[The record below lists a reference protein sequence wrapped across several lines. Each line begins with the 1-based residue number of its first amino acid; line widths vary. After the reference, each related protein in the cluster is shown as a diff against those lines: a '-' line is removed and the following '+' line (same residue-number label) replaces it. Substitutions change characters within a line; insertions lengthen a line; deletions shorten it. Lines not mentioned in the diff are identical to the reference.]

1 MWLCG
6 TGMDTERRQKRPLL
20 SAVVPFLNEEECIPA
35 LIAEL
40 DNCLSKLGI
49 PFELVLVDDGSRDQS
64 VAVAKAEL
72 SSRPQIKA
80 TVISLS
86 RNFGKEAALT
96 AGLEA
101 ARGDVVVP
109 LDADLQDPPA
119 IIEEMLAHWQ
129 EGYDVVYAVRR
140 QRAGESKT
148 KRFTAY
154 GFYRLMGK
162 LSKTGIP
169 ADTGD
174 FRLMDRCVVD
184 ALLRLPERSRFMKGL
199 FAWVGFKQIAVYY
212 DRDPRKLGQT
222 NWNYWKLWNFAIDGV
237 TSFSRMPLQV
247 WSYAGLAIALLAM
260 GYGCWM
266 VLRTLL
272 FGIDLPGYASLMT
285 AVLFLGG
292 VQLIGMG
299 VLGEYLGRIF
309 EEVKRRPLYLVR
321 TAWSQRTGATFKNS
335 PPRG

>member
-1 MWLCG
+1 MHA
-6 TGMDTERRQKRPLL
+6 DRHQKEPLL
-20 SAVVPFLNEEECIPA
+20 SAVIPFLNEEECIPA

-40 DNCLSKLGI
+40 DDSLSNLGI
-49 PFELVLVDDGSRDQS
+49 TFELVLVDDGSRDQS
-64 VAVAKAEL
+64 VAVAKTEL
-72 SSRPQIKA
+72 NKRPQIKA

-96 AGLEA
+96 AGLETA
-101 ARGDVVVP
+101 DGDVVVP

-119 IIEEMLAHWQ
+119 IINEMLDRWR

-154 GFYRLMGK
+154 GFYRLMGQ
-162 LSKTGIP
+162 LSQTGIP

-199 FAWVGFKQIAVYY
+199 FAWVGFRQTAIYY

-222 NWNYWKLWNFAIDGV
+222 NWNYWRLWNFAIDGV

-247 WSYAGLAIALLAM
+247 WSYVGLPIALLAL
-260 GYGCWM
+260 GYGGWM

-292 VQLIGMG
+292 IQLIGMG

-309 EEVKRRPLYLVR
+309 EEVKQRPLYLVR
-321 TAWSQRTGATFKNS
+321 EKWKSNDGYIQD
-335 PPRG
+335 

>member
-1 MWLCG
+1 MHA
-6 TGMDTERRQKRPLL
+6 EKRQTQPLL
-20 SAVVPFLNEEECIPA
+20 SAVIPFLNEEECIPA

-40 DNCLSKLGI
+40 DESLSKLGI
-49 PFELVLVDDGSRDQS
+49 PFELVLVDDGSRDRS
-64 VAVAKAEL
+64 VAVAKTEL
-72 SSRPQIKA
+72 KKRPQITA
-80 TVISLS
+80 SVISLS

-101 ARGDVVVP
+101 ANGDVIVP
-109 LDADLQDPPA
+109 LDADLQDPPT
-119 IIEEMLAHWQ
+119 IIPEMLEHWKQ
-129 EGYDVVYAVRR
+129 GYDVVYAVRR

-154 GFYRLMGK
+154 GFYRLMGR
-162 LSKTGIP
+162 LSKTEIP

-174 FRLMDRCVVD
+174 FRLMDRCVVE
-184 ALLRLPERSRFMKGL
+184 ALLKLPERSRFMKGL
-199 FAWVGFKQIAVYY
+199 FAWVGFQQTAVYY

-247 WSYAGLAIALLAM
+247 WSYAGLAIALIAL
-260 GYGCWM
+260 GYGSWM

-292 VQLIGMG
+292 IQLIGMG

-309 EEVKRRPLYLVR
+309 EEVKQRPLYLVR
-321 TAWSQRTGATFKNS
+321 TNWRQEKRSLTKSSSRHD
-335 PPRG
+335 

>member
-1 MWLCG
+1 MH
-6 TGMDTERRQKRPLL
+6 TDKRQTQPLL
-20 SAVVPFLNEEECIPA
+20 SAVIPFLNEEECIPA

-40 DNCLSKLGI
+40 DESLSKLGI
-49 PFELVLVDDGSRDQS
+49 PFELVLVDDGSRDRS
-64 VAVAKAEL
+64 VAVAKTEL
-72 SSRPQIKA
+72 KKRPQITA
-80 TVISLS
+80 SVISLS

-101 ARGDVVVP
+101 ANGDVIVP
-109 LDADLQDPPA
+109 LDADLQDPPT
-119 IIEEMLAHWQ
+119 IIPEMLEHWKQ
-129 EGYDVVYAVRR
+129 GYDVVYAVRR

-154 GFYRLMGK
+154 GFYRLMGR
-162 LSKTGIP
+162 LSKTEIP

-174 FRLMDRCVVD
+174 FRLMDRCVVE
-184 ALLRLPERSRFMKGL
+184 ALLKLPERSRFMKGL
-199 FAWVGFKQIAVYY
+199 FAWVGFQQTAVYY

-237 TSFSRMPLQV
+237 TSFSRTPLQV
-247 WSYAGLAIALLAM
+247 WSYAGLAIALIAL
-260 GYGCWM
+260 GYGSWM

-292 VQLIGMG
+292 IQLIGMG

-309 EEVKRRPLYLVR
+309 EEVKQRPLYLVR
-321 TAWSQRTGATFKNS
+321 TNWRQEKSV
-335 PPRG
+335 

>member
-1 MWLCG
+1 MVA
-6 TGMDTERRQKRPLL
+6 ERLQKQPLL

-40 DNCLSKLGI
+40 GETLSTLDI
-49 PFELVLVDDGSRDQS
+49 PFEIVLVDDGSADQS
-64 VAVAKAEL
+64 LAVAKSEL
-72 SSRPQIKA
+72 NKRPQITA

-101 ARGDVVVP
+101 AHGDVVVP

-119 IIEEMLAHWQ
+119 LIQEMLSHWR
-129 EGYDVVYAVRR
+129 EGYDVIYAVRR

-154 GFYRLMGK
+154 GFYRLMER

-174 FRLMDRCVVD
+174 FRMMDRCVVD
-184 ALLRLPERSRFMKGL
+184 ALLKLPERSRFMKGL
-199 FAWVGFKQIAVYY
+199 FAWVGFRQIAVYY
-212 DRDPRKLGQT
+212 DRDPRKLGKT
-222 NWNYWKLWNFAIDGV
+222 SWNYWKLWNFAIDGV
-237 TSFSRMPLQV
+237 TSFSRLPLQV
-247 WSYAGLAIALLAM
+247 WSYAGLTIALIAIV
-260 GYGCWM
+260 YGSWM

-292 VQLIGMG
+292 IQLIGMG

-309 EEVKRRPLYLVR
+309 EEVKSRPLYIVR
-321 TAWSQRTGATFKNS
+321 EKWSRSKNEYQ
-335 PPRG
+335 

>member
-1 MWLCG
+1 MPA
-6 TGMDTERRQKRPLL
+6 DQRQERPLL
-20 SAVVPFLNEEECIPA
+20 SAVVPFLNEEECIPG
-35 LIAEL
+35 LIEEL
-40 DNCLSKLGI
+40 DDRLSKLGI
-49 PFELVLVDDGSRDQS
+49 PFELVLVDDGSQDRS
-64 VAVAKAEL
+64 LVVAKAEL
-72 SSRPQIKA
+72 DKRPQMTA

-101 ARGDVVVP
+101 ANGDIVVP
-109 LDADLQDPPA
+109 LDADLQDPPEV
-119 IIEEMLAHWQ
+119 IGEMLAQWR

-148 KRFTAY
+148 KQFTAY

-162 LSKTGIP
+162 LSKTVIP

-199 FAWVGFKQIAVYY
+199 FAWVGFRQIAVYY
-212 DRDPRKLGQT
+212 DRNPRKLGKT
-222 NWNYWKLWNFAIDGV
+222 TWDYWKLWNFAIDGI

-247 WSYAGLAIALLAM
+247 LNYAGLAIALLAL
-260 GYGCWM
+260 GYGSWM
-266 VLRTLL
+266 VLRTII

-292 VQLIGMG
+292 IQLIALG
-299 VLGEYLGRIF
+299 VLGEYIGRIF
-309 EEVKRRPLYLVR
+309 EEVKERPIYLIR
-321 TAWSQRTGATFKNS
+321 SKHRQLASDGHKLQ
-335 PPRG
+335 

>member
-1 MWLCG
+1 MHPDL
-6 TGMDTERRQKRPLL
+6 RQKQPLL
-20 SAVVPFLNEEECIPA
+20 SAVIPFLNEEECIPA

-40 DNCLSKLGI
+40 DESLSKLEI
-49 PFELVLVDDGSRDQS
+49 PYELILVDDGSRDRS
-64 VAVAKAEL
+64 VVVTKEEL
-72 SSRPQIKA
+72 TKRPQLSA

-101 ARGDVVVP
+101 AQGDVVVP

-119 IIEEMLAHWQ
+119 VINEMLAHWR

-140 QRAGESKT
+140 ERAGESKT

-154 GFYRLMGK
+154 SFYRVMGR

-184 ALLRLPERSRFMKGL
+184 ALLKLPERSRFMKGL
-199 FAWVGFKQIAVYY
+199 FAWVGFKQIAIYY
-212 DRDPRKLGQT
+212 DRDARKLGQT
-222 NWNYWKLWNFAIDGV
+222 SWNYWKLWNFAIDGV

-247 WSYAGLAIALLAM
+247 WSYAGLAIALLAL
-260 GYGCWM
+260 GYGGWM

-272 FGIDLPGYASLMT
+272 FGVDLPGYASIMT

-309 EEVKRRPLYLVR
+309 EEVKQRPLYLVR
-321 TAWSQRTGATFKNS
+321 STWKQSASRKPNKGT
-335 PPRG
+335 

>member
-1 MWLCG
+1 M
-6 TGMDTERRQKRPLL
+6 
-20 SAVVPFLNEEECIPA
+20 
-35 LIAEL
+35 
-40 DNCLSKLGI
+40 
-49 PFELVLVDDGSRDQS
+49 
-64 VAVAKAEL
+64 
-72 SSRPQIKA
+72 
-80 TVISLS
+80 
-86 RNFGKEAALT
+86 
-96 AGLEA
+96 
-101 ARGDVVVP
+101 VP

-119 IIEEMLAHWQ
+119 LIQEMLALWR

-184 ALLRLPERSRFMKGL
+184 SLRLLPERSRFMKGL

-247 WSYAGLAIALLAM
+247 WSYAGLAIALLALA
-260 GYGCWM
+260 YGGWM

-321 TAWSQRTGATFKNS
+321 TAWSQPTQATFKNS
-335 PPRG
+335 PPLG

>member
-1 MWLCG
+1 MHA
-6 TGMDTERRQKRPLL
+6 DQHPKQPLL
-20 SAVVPFLNEEECIPA
+20 SAVIPFLNEEECIPA

-40 DNCLSKLGI
+40 DESLSKLGI
-49 PFELVLVDDGSRDQS
+49 PFELVLVDDGSRDRS
-64 VAVAKAEL
+64 VAVAKTEL
-72 SSRPQIKA
+72 KKRPQITA
-80 TVISLS
+80 SVISLS

-101 ARGDVVVP
+101 ASGDVIVP
-109 LDADLQDPPA
+109 LDADLQDPPT
-119 IIEEMLAHWQ
+119 IIPEMLEHWKQ
-129 EGYDVVYAVRR
+129 GYDVVYAVRR

-154 GFYRLMGK
+154 GFYRLMGR
-162 LSKTGIP
+162 LSKTEIP

-174 FRLMDRCVVD
+174 FRLMDRCVVE
-184 ALLRLPERSRFMKGL
+184 ALLKLPERSRFMKGL
-199 FAWVGFKQIAVYY
+199 FAWVGFQQTAVYY

-222 NWNYWKLWNFAIDGV
+222 SWNYWKLWNFAIDGV

-247 WSYAGLAIALLAM
+247 WSYAGLAIALIAL
-260 GYGCWM
+260 GYGSWM

-292 VQLIGMG
+292 IQLIGMG

-309 EEVKRRPLYLVR
+309 EEVKQRPLYLVR
-321 TAWSQRTGATFKNS
+321 TNWRQEKSSLTKSSSRHD
-335 PPRG
+335 

>member
-1 MWLCG
+1 M
-6 TGMDTERRQKRPLL
+6 
-20 SAVVPFLNEEECIPA
+20 CIR
-35 LIAEL
+35 
-40 DNCLSKLGI
+40 DRSKLGI
-49 PFELVLVDDGSRDQS
+49 PFELVLVDDGSKDRS
-64 VAVAKAEL
+64 VAVAQTEL
-72 SSRPQIKA
+72 KKRPQITA
-80 TVISLS
+80 SVISLS

-101 ARGDVVVP
+101 ANGDVIVP
-109 LDADLQDPPA
+109 LDADLQDPPT
-119 IIEEMLAHWQ
+119 IIPEMLDHWRQ
-129 EGYDVVYAVRR
+129 GYDVVYAVRR

-154 GFYRLMGK
+154 GFYRLMGR
-162 LSKTGIP
+162 LSKTEIP

-174 FRLMDRCVVD
+174 FRLMDRCVVE
-184 ALLRLPERSRFMKGL
+184 ALLKLPERSRFMKGL
-199 FAWVGFKQIAVYY
+199 FAWVGFQQTAVYY
-212 DRDPRKLGQT
+212 DRDSRKLGQT

-237 TSFSRMPLQV
+237 TSFSRVPLQV
-247 WSYAGLAIALLAM
+247 WSYAGLAIALIAL
-260 GYGCWM
+260 GYGSWM

-292 VQLIGMG
+292 IQLIGMG

-321 TAWSQRTGATFKNS
+321 TTWRQEKSSLTKSSSRHD
-335 PPRG
+335 

>member
-1 MWLCG
+1 MHA
-6 TGMDTERRQKRPLL
+6 DQRQKQPLL
-20 SAVVPFLNEEECIPA
+20 SAVIPFLNEEECIPA

-40 DNCLSKLGI
+40 DESLSKFGI
-49 PFELVLVDDGSRDQS
+49 PFELVLVDDGSRDRS
-64 VAVAKAEL
+64 LVVAKTEL
-72 SSRPQIKA
+72 NKRPQITA

-101 ARGDVVVP
+101 ANGDVIVP

-119 IIEEMLAHWQ
+119 IIKEMLAHWR

-140 QRAGESKT
+140 QRAGESRT

-154 GFYRLMGK
+154 GFYRLMGR

-199 FAWVGFKQIAVYY
+199 FAWVGFRQIAIYY

-237 TSFSRMPLQV
+237 TSFSRLPLQV
-247 WSYAGLAIALLAM
+247 WSYAGLAIAIVAL
-260 GYGCWM
+260 GYGGWM
-266 VLRTLL
+266 VLRTIL

-292 VQLIGMG
+292 IQLIGMG

-309 EEVKRRPLYLVR
+309 EEVKNRPLFIISETWKSNKER
-321 TAWSQRTGATFKNS
+321 
-335 PPRG
+335 

>member
-1 MWLCG
+1 MHA
-6 TGMDTERRQKRPLL
+6 DKRQTQPLL
-20 SAVVPFLNEEECIPA
+20 SAVIPFLNEEECIPA

-40 DNCLSKLGI
+40 DESLSKLGI
-49 PFELVLVDDGSRDQS
+49 PFELVLVDDGSRDRS
-64 VAVAKAEL
+64 VAVAKTEL
-72 SSRPQIKA
+72 KKRPQITA
-80 TVISLS
+80 SVICLS

-101 ARGDVVVP
+101 ANGDVIVP
-109 LDADLQDPPA
+109 LDADLQDPPT
-119 IIEEMLAHWQ
+119 IIPEMLEHWKQ
-129 EGYDVVYAVRR
+129 GYDVVYAVRR

-154 GFYRLMGK
+154 GFYRLMGR
-162 LSKTGIP
+162 LSKTEIP

-174 FRLMDRCVVD
+174 FRLMDRCVVE
-184 ALLRLPERSRFMKGL
+184 ALLKLPERSRFMKGL
-199 FAWVGFKQIAVYY
+199 FAWVGFQQTAVYY

-247 WSYAGLAIALLAM
+247 WSYAGLAIALIAL
-260 GYGCWM
+260 GYGSWM

-292 VQLIGMG
+292 IQLIGMG
-299 VLGEYLGRIF
+299 VLGEYIGRIF
-309 EEVKRRPLYLVR
+309 EEAKGRPIYIIKERWRTSASRR
-321 TAWSQRTGATFKNS
+321 QED
-335 PPRG
+335 

>member
-1 MWLCG
+1 
-6 TGMDTERRQKRPLL
+6 MDAEHRQKQPLL

-35 LIAEL
+35 LVSEL
-40 DNCLSKLGI
+40 DDCLSKLGI

-64 VAVAKAEL
+64 VAVAKTEL
-72 SSRPQIKA
+72 SNRPQLRA
-80 TVISLS
+80 TIISLS

-101 ARGDVVVP
+101 AVGDVVVP

-119 IIEEMLAHWQ
+119 IIEEMLAHWR

-184 ALLRLPERSRFMKGL
+184 ALLRLQERSRFMKGL
-199 FAWVGFKQIAVYY
+199 FAWVGFRQIAVYY
-212 DRDPRKLGQT
+212 DRDPRKLGHT
-222 NWNYWKLWNFAIDGV
+222 NWNYWKLWNFALDGL
-237 TSFSRMPLQV
+237 TSFSRAPLQV
-247 WSYAGLAIALLAM
+247 WGYIGSIIATLAL
-260 GYGCWM
+260 GYGAWL
-266 VLRTLL
+266 VLRTFI
-272 FGIDLPGYASLMT
+272 FGIDLPGYASLIT

-292 VQLIGMG
+292 IQLVGLG
-299 VLGEYLGRIF
+299 VLGEYVGRIF
-309 EEVKRRPLYLVR
+309 EETKARPLYITR
-321 TAWSQRTGATFKNS
+321 ARWRQN
-335 PPRG
+335 

>member
-1 MWLCG
+1 MLLCG
-6 TGMDTERRQKRPLL
+6 TGMDTERRQKQPML

-35 LIAEL
+35 LVAEL
-40 DNCLSKLGI
+40 DDCLCKLGI

-72 SSRPQIKA
+72 SSRPQINA

-119 IIEEMLAHWQ
+119 VIEEMLAHWQ

-199 FAWVGFKQIAVYY
+199 FAWVGFRQIAVYY

-222 NWNYWKLWNFAIDGV
+222 NWNYWKLWNFALDGL
-237 TSFSRMPLQV
+237 TSFSRAPLQV
-247 WSYAGLAIALLAM
+247 WGYIGSIIATIAL
-260 GYGCWM
+260 GYGAWL
-266 VLRTLL
+266 VLRTFL
-272 FGIDLPGYASLMT
+272 FGIDLPGYASLIT

-292 VQLIGMG
+292 IQLVGLG
-299 VLGEYLGRIF
+299 VLGEYVGRIF
-309 EEVKRRPLYLVR
+309 EETKARPLYITR
-321 TAWSQRTGATFKNS
+321 ARWRQN
-335 PPRG
+335 

>member
-1 MWLCG
+1 
-6 TGMDTERRQKRPLL
+6 MDAEYRQKQPLL

-40 DNCLSKLGI
+40 DDCLGKLGI

-72 SSRPQIKA
+72 SKRPEIRA
-80 TVISLS
+80 TVITLS

-101 ARGDVVVP
+101 ALGDVVVP

-119 IIEEMLAHWQ
+119 IIEEMLAHWR

-162 LSKTGIP
+162 LSKTGMP

-199 FAWVGFKQIAVYY
+199 FAWVGFRQIAVYY
-212 DRDPRKLGQT
+212 DRDPRKLGET
-222 NWNYWKLWNFAIDGV
+222 TWNYWKLWNFAIDGV

-247 WSYAGLAIALLAM
+247 WSYAGLAIASLAL
-260 GYGCWM
+260 GYGSWM
-266 VLRTLL
+266 ILRTLL

-309 EEVKRRPLYLVR
+309 EEVKGRPLFLIR
-321 TAWSQRTGATFKNS
+321 ETWKSG
-335 PPRG
+335 

>member
-1 MWLCG
+1 
-6 TGMDTERRQKRPLL
+6 MDIERRKTQPLL
-20 SAVVPFLNEEECIPA
+20 SAVIPFLNEEECMPS
-35 LIAEL
+35 LIEEL
-40 DNCLSKLGI
+40 DESLSNIGI
-49 PFELVLVDDGSRDQS
+49 PFELVLVDDGSRDRS
-64 VAVAKAEL
+64 VAVAKEEL
-72 SSRPQIKA
+72 RKRPQITA

-101 ARGDVVVP
+101 SSGDVVVP
-109 LDADLQDPPA
+109 LDADLQDPPSL
-119 IIEEMLAHWQ
+119 IREMLAEWRK
-129 EGYDVVYAVRR
+129 GYDVVYAVRR

-154 GFYRLMGK
+154 GFYRLMGR

-184 ALLRLPERSRFMKGL
+184 ALTRLPERSRFMKGL
-199 FAWVGFKQIAVYY
+199 FAWVGFKQVAVYY

-237 TSFSRMPLQV
+237 TSFSRLPLQV
-247 WSYAGLAIALLAM
+247 WSYAGLTIALLAL
-260 GYGCWM
+260 GYGSWM
-266 VLRTLL
+266 VLRTLI

-292 VQLIGMG
+292 IQLIGMG

-309 EEVKRRPLYLVR
+309 EEVKSRPLYITRDVWR
-321 TAWSQRTGATFKNS
+321 KGKE
-335 PPRG
+335 

>member
-1 MWLCG
+1 
-6 TGMDTERRQKRPLL
+6 
-20 SAVVPFLNEEECIPA
+20 
-35 LIAEL
+35 
-40 DNCLSKLGI
+40 
-49 PFELVLVDDGSRDQS
+49 
-64 VAVAKAEL
+64 
-72 SSRPQIKA
+72 
-80 TVISLS
+80 
-86 RNFGKEAALT
+86 
-96 AGLEA
+96 
-101 ARGDVVVP
+101 
-109 LDADLQDPPA
+109 
-119 IIEEMLAHWQ
+119 MLAHWR

-140 QRAGESKT
+140 QRAGESRT

-154 GFYRLMGK
+154 GFYRLMGH

-199 FAWVGFKQIAVYY
+199 FAWVGFRQVAIYY

-237 TSFSRMPLQV
+237 TSFSRLPLQV
-247 WSYAGLAIALLAM
+247 WSYAGLAIAILAL
-260 GYGCWM
+260 GYGGWM
-266 VLRTLL
+266 VIRTLL

-292 VQLIGMG
+292 IQLIGMG

-309 EEVKRRPLYLVR
+309 EEVKNRPLFIISE
-321 TAWSQRTGATFKNS
+321 TWKSGKQR
-335 PPRG
+335 

>member
-1 MWLCG
+1 MLLCG
-6 TGMDTERRQKRPLL
+6 TGMDTERRQKQPLL

-40 DNCLSKLGI
+40 DDCLSKLGI

-72 SSRPQIKA
+72 SSRPQINA

-119 IIEEMLAHWQ
+119 VIEEMLAHWQ

-199 FAWVGFKQIAVYY
+199 FAWVGFRQIAVYY

-237 TSFSRMPLQV
+237 TSFSRVPLQV
-247 WSYAGLAIALLAM
+247 WSYIGLCFALLALA
-260 GYGCWM
+260 YGAWTM
-266 VLRTLL
+266 VRTII
-272 FGIDLPGYASLMT
+272 FGIDLPGYASLIVT
-285 AVLFLGG
+285 VLFLGG
-292 VQLIGMG
+292 IQIIGLG
-299 VLGEYLGRIF
+299 VIGEYIGRIF
-309 EEVKRRPLYLVR
+309 EEVKRRPIYLVR
-321 TAWSQRTGATFKNS
+321 NIEVLNDSSEQK
-335 PPRG
+335 

>member
-1 MWLCG
+1 MH
-6 TGMDTERRQKRPLL
+6 DDRRQKQPLL
-20 SAVVPFLNEEECIPA
+20 SAVIPFLNEEECIPA
-35 LIAEL
+35 LVAEL
-40 DNCLSKLGI
+40 DDSLSKLGI
-49 PFELVLVDDGSRDQS
+49 PFELVLVDDGSRDRS
-64 VAVAKAEL
+64 LVVAKTEL
-72 SSRPQIKA
+72 INRPYIRA

-101 ARGDVVVP
+101 SNGDVVVP

-119 IIEEMLAHWQ
+119 LIEEMLNLWR
-129 EGYDVVYAVRR
+129 EGYDVVYGVRR
-140 QRAGESKT
+140 QRTGESKT

-154 GFYRLMGK
+154 SFYRLIGK
-162 LSKTGIP
+162 LSKTQIP

-174 FRLMDRCVVD
+174 FRLMDRCVIN

-199 FAWVGFKQIAVYY
+199 FAWVGFTQIAVYY
-212 DRDPRKLGQT
+212 DRDARRLGRT
-222 NWNYWKLWNFAIDGV
+222 TWNYWKLWNFAIDGV

-247 WSYAGLAIALLAM
+247 WSYAGLVIALVAL
-260 GYGCWM
+260 GYGSWM
-266 VLRTLL
+266 VLRTIL

-292 VQLIGMG
+292 IQLLGMG

-309 EEVKRRPLYLVR
+309 EEVKQRPLHIVR
-321 TAWSQRTGATFKNS
+321 ERWTSPVQRPKSEG
-335 PPRG
+335 

>member
-1 MWLCG
+1 MLLCG
-6 TGMDTERRQKRPLL
+6 MGMDADHRKKRPLL

-35 LIAEL
+35 LVAEL
-40 DNCLSKLGI
+40 DDCLTMLGV

-64 VAVAKAEL
+64 VAVAQTEL
-72 SSRPQIKA
+72 TNRPQLRA

-101 ARGDVVVP
+101 AVGDVVVP

-119 IIEEMLAHWQ
+119 VIEEMLVHWR

-154 GFYRLMGK
+154 GFYRLMGR
-162 LSKTGIP
+162 LSKIGIP

-199 FAWVGFKQIAVYY
+199 FAWVGFKQIAIFY

-222 NWNYWKLWNFAIDGV
+222 NWNYWKLWNFALDGL
-237 TSFSRMPLQV
+237 TSFSRAPLQV
-247 WSYAGLAIALLAM
+247 WGYIGSIIATIAL
-260 GYGCWM
+260 GYGAWL
-266 VLRTLL
+266 VLRTFI
-272 FGIDLPGYASLMT
+272 FGIDLPGYASLIT

-292 VQLIGMG
+292 IQLVGLG
-299 VLGEYLGRIF
+299 VLGEYVGRIF
-309 EEVKRRPLYLVR
+309 EETKARPLYITR
-321 TAWSQRTGATFKNS
+321 ARWRQN
-335 PPRG
+335 

>member
-1 MWLCG
+1 MHA
-6 TGMDTERRQKRPLL
+6 DKRQRQPLL
-20 SAVVPFLNEEECIPA
+20 SAVIPFLNEEECIPA

-40 DNCLSKLGI
+40 DESLNKLGI
-49 PFELVLVDDGSRDQS
+49 PFEVVLVDDGSRDRS
-64 VAVAKAEL
+64 VAVAKTEL
-72 SSRPQIKA
+72 KKRPQITA
-80 TVISLS
+80 SVICLS

-101 ARGDVVVP
+101 ANGDVIVP
-109 LDADLQDPPA
+109 LDADLQDPPT
-119 IIEEMLAHWQ
+119 IIPEMLEHWKQ
-129 EGYDVVYAVRR
+129 GYDVVYAVRR

-154 GFYRLMGK
+154 GFYRLMGR
-162 LSKTGIP
+162 LSKTEIP

-174 FRLMDRCVVD
+174 FRLMDRCVVE
-184 ALLRLPERSRFMKGL
+184 ALLKLPERSRFMKGL
-199 FAWVGFKQIAVYY
+199 FAWVGFQQTAVYY

-247 WSYAGLAIALLAM
+247 WSYAGLAIALIAL
-260 GYGCWM
+260 GYGSWM

-292 VQLIGMG
+292 IQLIGMG

-309 EEVKRRPLYLVR
+309 EEVKQRPLYLVR
-321 TAWSQRTGATFKNS
+321 TNWRQEKSSLTNS
-335 PPRG
+335 SSRHD

>member
-1 MWLCG
+1 
-6 TGMDTERRQKRPLL
+6 MDAEHRQKQPLL

-35 LIAEL
+35 LVSEL
-40 DNCLSKLGI
+40 DDCLSKLGI

-72 SSRPQIKA
+72 SNRPQLRA
-80 TVISLS
+80 TIISLS

-101 ARGDVVVP
+101 AVGDVVVP

-119 IIEEMLAHWQ
+119 IIKEMLAHWR

-184 ALLRLPERSRFMKGL
+184 ALLRLQERSRFMKGL
-199 FAWVGFKQIAVYY
+199 FAWVGFRQIAVYY
-212 DRDPRKLGQT
+212 DRDPRKLGHT
-222 NWNYWKLWNFAIDGV
+222 NWNYWKLWNFALDGL
-237 TSFSRMPLQV
+237 TSFSRAPLQV
-247 WSYAGLAIALLAM
+247 WGYIGSIIATLAL
-260 GYGCWM
+260 GYGAWL
-266 VLRTLL
+266 VLRTFI
-272 FGIDLPGYASLMT
+272 FGIDLPGYASLIT

-292 VQLIGMG
+292 IQLVGLG
-299 VLGEYLGRIF
+299 VLGEYVGRIF
-309 EEVKRRPLYLVR
+309 EETKARPLYITR
-321 TAWSQRTGATFKNS
+321 ARWRQN
-335 PPRG
+335 

>member
-1 MWLCG
+1 
-6 TGMDTERRQKRPLL
+6 MDADQRQKRPLL
-20 SAVVPFLNEEECIPA
+20 SAVIPFLNEEECIPA

-40 DNCLSKLGI
+40 DASLGKLGI
-49 PFELVLVDDGSRDQS
+49 TFELILVDDGSRDSS
-64 VAVAKAEL
+64 VAVAKAEVNK
-72 SSRPQIKA
+72 RTHINA

-101 ARGDVVVP
+101 ANGDVIVP
-109 LDADLQDPPA
+109 LDADLQDPPSV
-119 IIEEMLAHWQ
+119 IEGMLARWR

-154 GFYRLMGK
+154 SFYRLMGR
-162 LSKTGIP
+162 LSTTGIP

-184 ALLRLPERSRFMKGL
+184 ALLKLPERSRFMKGL
-199 FAWVGFKQIAVYY
+199 FAWVGFQQTAIYY

-237 TSFSRMPLQV
+237 TSFSRIPLQV
-247 WSYAGLAIALLAM
+247 WSYAGLAVALLAI
-260 GYGCWM
+260 GYGGWM

-292 VQLIGMG
+292 IQLIGMG

-309 EEVKRRPLYLVR
+309 EEVKARPLYLVR
-321 TAWSQRTGATFKNS
+321 EEWRQ
-335 PPRG
+335 

>member
-1 MWLCG
+1 MHA
-6 TGMDTERRQKRPLL
+6 DKRQTQPLL
-20 SAVVPFLNEEECIPA
+20 SAVIPFLNEEECIPA

-40 DNCLSKLGI
+40 DESLSKLGT
-49 PFELVLVDDGSRDQS
+49 PFELVLVDDGSRDRS
-64 VAVAKAEL
+64 VAVAKTEL
-72 SSRPQIKA
+72 KKRPHITA
-80 TVISLS
+80 SVISLS

-101 ARGDVVVP
+101 ANGDVIVP
-109 LDADLQDPPA
+109 LDADLQDPPT
-119 IIEEMLAHWQ
+119 IIPEMLEHWKQ
-129 EGYDVVYAVRR
+129 GYDVVYAVRR

-154 GFYRLMGK
+154 GFYRLMGR
-162 LSKTGIP
+162 LSKTEIP

-174 FRLMDRCVVD
+174 FRLMDRCVVE
-184 ALLRLPERSRFMKGL
+184 ALLKLPERSRFMKGL
-199 FAWVGFKQIAVYY
+199 FAWVGFQQTAVYY

-247 WSYAGLAIALLAM
+247 WSYAGLAIALIAL
-260 GYGCWM
+260 GYGSWM

-292 VQLIGMG
+292 IQLIGMG

-309 EEVKRRPLYLVR
+309 EEVKQRPLYLVR
-321 TAWSQRTGATFKNS
+321 TNWRQEKRSLTKSSSRHD
-335 PPRG
+335 

>member
-1 MWLCG
+1 
-6 TGMDTERRQKRPLL
+6 MDIEQRKKQPLL
-20 SAVVPFLNEEECIPA
+20 SAVIPFLNEEECIPA
-35 LIAEL
+35 LIGEL
-40 DNCLSKLGI
+40 ENSLSKLDI

-64 VAVAKAEL
+64 VAVAKEEL
-72 SSRPQIKA
+72 GRRPKITA
-80 TVISLS
+80 TILSLS

-96 AGLEA
+96 AGLKA
-101 ARGDVVVP
+101 AQGDVIVP

-119 IIEEMLAHWQ
+119 LIKEMLRHWR

-162 LSKTGIP
+162 LSKTGMP

-174 FRLMDRCVVD
+174 FRLMDRSVVD
-184 ALLRLPERSRFMKGL
+184 ALLQLPERSRFMKGL
-199 FAWVGFKQIAVYY
+199 FAWVGFRQIAVYY

-222 NWNYWKLWNFAIDGV
+222 NWNYWKLWNFALDGV

-247 WSYAGLAIALLAM
+247 WSYAGLAIALLAL
-260 GYGCWM
+260 GYGSWM

-292 VQLIGMG
+292 IQLIGLG
-299 VLGEYLGRIF
+299 VLGEYIGRIF
-309 EEVKRRPLYLVR
+309 EEVKKRPLYLVR
-321 TAWSQRTGATFKNS
+321 SEYRQASKQL
-335 PPRG
+335 

>member
-1 MWLCG
+1 MHA
-6 TGMDTERRQKRPLL
+6 DQRQKQPLL
-20 SAVVPFLNEEECIPA
+20 SAVIPFLNEEECIPA

-40 DNCLSKLGI
+40 DQSLSQLGI
-49 PFELVLVDDGSRDQS
+49 PFELVLVDDGSRDRS
-64 VAVAKAEL
+64 VAVAKAEVNK
-72 SSRPQIKA
+72 RPQINA

-101 ARGDVVVP
+101 STGDVVVP
-109 LDADLQDPPA
+109 LDADLQDPPG
-119 IIEEMLAHWQ
+119 IIKEMLAHWR
-129 EGYDVVYAVRR
+129 EGYDVVYAVRK
-140 QRAGESKT
+140 QRAGESRT

-154 GFYRLMGK
+154 GFYRLMGR

-199 FAWVGFKQIAVYY
+199 FAWVGFRQIAIYY

-237 TSFSRMPLQV
+237 TSFSRLPLQV
-247 WSYAGLAIALLAM
+247 WSYAGLAIAILAL
-260 GYGCWM
+260 GYGGWM

-292 VQLIGMG
+292 IQLIGMG

-309 EEVKRRPLYLVR
+309 EEVKNRPLFIISE
-321 TAWSQRTGATFKNS
+321 TWKSSK
-335 PPRG
+335 PR